1 MFRKKT
7 LLLGT
12 ACAFAITASLN
23 GPSHAAQPLK
33 LAQATET
40 VVDATEKLKKE
51 EGAQETTAAETV
63 EKAAE
68 ETKVEASSEAEVK
81 AGAAAQASQEKQ
93 PDANAE
99 TAQQPEK
106 TETQSTSSG
115 NAEATA
121 EQPRK
126 KKKDNA
132 KDKQQSDSSG
142 TKDGG
147 QSTTGAETESNAN
160 ASATATSTES
170 QESGQ
175 STTSAETESNANA
188 AATATSGESTETGKD
203 RKKSRKESRDP
214 EKQDASP
221 ERSDSGNAAA
231 TDSGAS
237 EQQDVIVKD
246 DMSKAEKREMR
257 RREKAR
263 REEKRKNR
271 EELIGAAAAG
281 IAIGAVIEALGG
293 KVVGDE
299 GDRIVIESNGRLK
312 VRKDENERLRVDG
325 ANVRREDLG
334 DGRTRTVVT
343 RPNGVRVI
351 TVRDPGGF
359 ILRRVKVLRNGE
371 RVVLV
376 DEEGRRRRGER
387 TDFDRRLP
395 PLRIGIDRERYIVE
409 SRRANRRQIR
419 EALRADPVETVERE
433 YTLSEVRD
441 SERLRAKLPR
451 VDLDTITFDTDSAAV
466 TRSQVDELAEIG
478 NAIAEIVE
486 EDPRELFL
494 VEGHTDAVGR
504 ELYNLTLSDRRAETI
519 ARILTDRYDV
529 PPENLIVEGYGE
541 QYLKVD
547 TQDAERTNRRVTLR
561 RITPLLN
568 ARKQ

>member
-1 MFRKKT
+1 MFRTKT

-12 ACAFAITASLN
+12 ACVFAITASLN
-23 GPSHAAQPLK
+23 APSHAAQPLK

-40 VVDATEKLKKE
+40 VEDAAEKTKKE
-51 EGAQETTAAETV
+51 EGAQENTAAETTG
-63 EKAAE
+63 KAAE
-68 ETKVEASSEAEVK
+68 DTKVEASTEAEVK
-81 AGAAAQASQEKQ
+81 AGAEAEVKAGTEAEAQASQEKQ

-106 TETQSTSSG
+106 TETQGTSSG
-115 NAEATA
+115 NTEASV

-126 KKKDNA
+126 QKKDNA
-132 KDKQQSDSSG
+132 KEKQQSESAG
-142 TKDGG
+142 TPGDG
-147 QSTTGAETESNAN
+147 QSTTSTETDGSAN
-160 ASATATSTES
+160 ASATATPGEGAES
-170 QESGQ
+170 
-175 STTSAETESNANA
+175 
-188 AATATSGESTETGKD
+188 GKD
-203 RKKSRKESRDP
+203 RKKSRKENRDS
-214 EKQDASP
+214 EKQEASP
-221 ERSDSGNAAA
+221 GSSDGGNTAAN
-231 TDSGAS
+231 DSGAPA
-237 EQQDVIVKD
+237 QQDVIVKD
-246 DMSKAEKREMR
+246 DMTKAEKREMR

-325 ANVRREDLG
+325 ATVRREDLG

-351 TVRDPGGF
+351 TVRDRGGF
-359 ILRRVKVLRNGE
+359 ILRRVKVLRNGD
-371 RVVLV
+371 RIVLV

-419 EALRADPVETVERE
+419 EALRADPVERVERE

-486 EDPRELFL
+486 DDPRELFL

-519 ARILTDRYDV
+519 ARILTDRYGV

-541 QYLKVD
+541 QYLKID
-547 TQDAERTNRRVTLR
+547 TQEAERANRRVTLR

>member
-1 MFRKKT
+1 MFRTKT

-23 GPSHAAQPLK
+23 APSHAAQPLK
-33 LAQATET
+33 LAQATEI
-40 VVDATEKLKKE
+40 VEDAAEKTKKE
-51 EGAQETTAAETV
+51 EGAQENTAAETT

-68 ETKVEASSEAEVK
+68 DTKVEASTEAEVK
-81 AGAAAQASQEKQ
+81 AGTEAEAQASQEKQ

-106 TETQSTSSG
+106 TETQGTSSG
-115 NAEATA
+115 NTEASV

-126 KKKDNA
+126 QKKDNA
-132 KDKQQSDSSG
+132 KEKQQSESAG
-142 TKDGG
+142 TPGDG
-147 QSTTGAETESNAN
+147 QSTTSTETDGSAN
-160 ASATATSTES
+160 ASATATSGEGAES
-170 QESGQ
+170 
-175 STTSAETESNANA
+175 
-188 AATATSGESTETGKD
+188 GKD
-203 RKKSRKESRDP
+203 RKKSRKENRDS
-214 EKQDASP
+214 EKQEASSGS
-221 ERSDSGNAAA
+221 SDGGNTAAN
-231 TDSGAS
+231 DSGAPA
-237 EQQDVIVKD
+237 QQDVIVKD
-246 DMSKAEKREMR
+246 DMTKAEKREMR

-325 ANVRREDLG
+325 ATVRREDLG

-351 TVRDPGGF
+351 TVRDRGGF
-359 ILRRVKVLRNGE
+359 ILRRVKVLRNGD
-371 RVVLV
+371 RIVLV

-419 EALRADPVETVERE
+419 EALRADPVERVERE

-486 EDPRELFL
+486 DDPRELFL

-519 ARILTDRYDV
+519 ARILTDRYGV

-541 QYLKVD
+541 QYLKID
-547 TQDAERTNRRVTLR
+547 TQEAERANRRVTLR